1 MPCYA
6 FEGIR
11 PVVHPT
17 SFLHP
22 TASLIGDVQVGPG
35 CYIGAGASLRGDF
48 GRIVVEGDSSIQDN
62 CTLHTGAGSDC
73 VIGRG
78 ATVGHGS
85 IVHGATI
92 GANALV
98 GMNAV
103 VLDEAVIGDESL
115 IGALSLVKSDMRA
128 PERSLIAGNPARIVR
143 QLPPEAIIWKNDGD
157 GEYQRLARQS
167 LADFEECEPLTAPEP
182 NRGRVSGNARAVRLS
197 VRS

>member
-48 GRIVVEGDSSIQDN
+48 GRIVVEGDSSVQDN

-73 VIGRG
+73 IIGRG

-85 IVHGATI
+85 VVHGARI
-92 GANALV
+92 GVNALV

-143 QLPPEAIIWKNDGD
+143 QLPLEAIIWKNDGD

-167 LADFEECEPLTAPEP
+167 VADFEECEPLTAPEP
-182 NRGRVSGNARAVRLS
+182 GRRRVSGNARAVRLS
-197 VRS
+197 ARS